1 MLELKDFDLG
11 LIADAMQ
18 DDGSMGVTYYLN
30 VDDGS
35 IHLYGD
41 GGDSAVDLEDERFVE
56 IARLEAFEAYRHMED
71 FTMTLPE
78 GAARAKL
85 EQALIRSK
93 PFGHFKDALRGFED
107 EGYAWVR
114 FKDAAMTSV
123 VITWLV
129 EIGALE
135 DPDRHGGEE
144 V

>member
-30 VDDGS
+30 IDDGS
-35 IHLYGD
+35 IHLYGYD
-41 GGDSAVDLEDERFVE
+41 DDSAVDLEDEKFVA
-56 IARLEAFEAYRHMED
+56 IAQLESYEGYRHMED
-71 FTMTLPE
+71 FTRTLPE

-93 PFGHFKDALRGFED
+93 PFRHFKDALRGFED

-114 FKDAAMTSV
+114 FKDAAMASV
-123 VITWLV
+123 VVSWLV

-135 DPDRHGGEE
+135 EPDLGGGEE
-144 V
+144 A